1 MDNICYNFES
11 LNFDDRVI
19 EKEGGLFLEEQW
31 AGKKKAYTV
40 TFDEE
45 YDFTEACKFTKACE
59 AINIKIFQLS
69 TLTINAS
76 PPKQDPAVSKLFQ
89 SPRKMENLMNGQSA
103 LMTMVSPI
111 A

>member
-40 TFDEE
+40 KFDEE
-45 YDFTEACKFTKACE
+45 YDYTEPCKCKKACKT
-59 AINIKIFQLS
+59 IHIIPFQPS
-69 TLTINAS
+69 
-76 PPKQDPAVSKLFQ
+76 
-89 SPRKMENLMNGQSA
+89 M
-103 LMTMVSPI
+103 LMTNV
-111 A
+111 